1 MKKKMEYLIGIDV
14 GTTGVKI
21 VLIDETGKL
30 ILKTTE
36 EYPLI
41 TPKPGWAE
49 QNPYDWWKSTIK
61 GLKKI
66 IFQSKIKPEKIL
78 GIGLTGQM
86 HGAVFLDKE
95 NNVVHPAILWCDQRT
110 AKECEE
116 ITQKVGEKRIFEI
129 TCNPVLTGFQ
139 APKILWLRKNKS
151 EIYKKVRKILLPK
164 DYIRF
169 CLTGEFATDVS
180 DASGTSLF
188 DVKKRNWSDEILE
201 KLQISKDFLPESF
214 ESTEITGKIT
224 KKVSQ
229 ITGLKEGIPVVA
241 GAGDQAAGGIGNG
254 IVKEGLV
261 SVTIGTSGVVFAHS
275 EKVIVDPKGRLH
287 TFCHAVP
294 GKWHLMG
301 VMLSAGGSFRWFRD
315 VFGKEEIEKAKKM
328 KKDHYEILTNMAKEI
343 PIGCEG
349 LLFLP
354 YLTGERCPYPDPNAR
369 GVFFGIS
376 LKHTKSHFIRA
387 VMEGVTFGLKDS
399 VEIMKEINLPLG
411 KEFIVSGGGGK
422 SNFWCQMQ
430 ADIFNKK
437 MIRLSSE
444 EGPSYGSAI
453 LAGVG
458 VGIYNDVQNACK
470 KLLQRKDSFSPLK
483 ENVKIYEKL
492 YPIYKNLYFSL
503 KKDFESLSGIF

>member
-1 MKKKMEYLIGIDV
+1 MHLNYLMGIDI

-21 VLIDETGKL
+21 ILISEKGKL
-30 ILKTTE
+30 IQSLTE

-49 QNPYDWWKSTIK
+49 QNPSDWWNATVKCIKNIISKSSVNV
-61 GLKKI
+61 KKEI
-66 IFQSKIKPEKIL
+66 T

-86 HGAVFLDKE
+86 HGAVFLDK
-95 NNVVHPAILWCDQRT
+95 NNKVIFPAILWCDQRT
-110 AKECEE
+110 VEECVE
-116 ITQKVGEKRIFEI
+116 ITEKIGKEKVFEI

-139 APKILWLRKNKS
+139 APKIIWLRKNKP
-151 EIYKKVRKILLPK
+151 ECYEKVRKILLPK

-188 DVKKRNWSDEILE
+188 DVNKRKWSKEILG
-201 KLQISKDFLPESF
+201 KLDIPEDFLPPSF
-214 ESTEITGKIT
+214 ESTEITGEIT
-224 KKVSQ
+224 KSVAE
-229 ITGLKEGIPVVA
+229 ITGLKEGTPVAA
-241 GAGDQAAGGIGNG
+241 GGGDQAAGGVGNG
-254 IVKEGLV
+254 IVEEGLV

-275 EKVIVDPKGRLH
+275 EKVVVDPKRRLH

-315 VFGKEEIEKAKKM
+315 ILGK
-328 KKDHYEILTNMAKEI
+328 DPYELLTNEAGKV
-343 PIGCEG
+343 PAGCEG

-376 LKHTKSHFIRA
+376 LKHTKAHLIRA

-399 VEIMKEINLPLG
+399 VEIMKEIHLPLG
-411 KEFIVSGGGGK
+411 RSFRTSGGGGK
-422 SNFWCQMQ
+422 SKFWCRMQ
-430 ADIFNKK
+430 ADIFNKS
-437 MIRLSSE
+437 IVRLTSE
-444 EGPSYGSAI
+444 EGPSFGAAI

-458 VGIYNDVQNACK
+458 TGVYENVPSACK
-470 KLLQRKDSFSPLK
+470 NLLKKHDSFAPRK
-483 ENVKIYEKL
+483 GNIPVYEKIYPL
-492 YPIYKNLYFSL
+492 YQELYFRL
-503 KKDFESLSGIF
+503 KKSFDTLSKIV